1 VRWKVDRWA
10 ARAQRKSD
18 ERAARWQERQR
29 ERARS
34 GQMTAADRWMAR
46 AQRKSDERAAR
57 WQELE
62 PLRQLVTAAPIR
74 GPGDSA
80 AVISIDQSGTWWLS
94 PDPGPPQ
101 MITSSSRLRWSA
113 DGQAGCWQSCRVPLS
128 GIEVPHDPGPGR
140 VAVPKGLG
148 FRALLR
154 SRCRTGRPPRTHL
167 ESSGCEEDRAGPG
180 VRSLSPRAAHYLPST
195 AAMKPSGSMRLM
207 VSELTFILRNS
218 VLGCRG
224 V

>member
-1 VRWKVDRWA
+1 MDRWA

-34 GQMTAADRWMAR
+34 GQMTAADRWAAR

-80 AVISIDQSGTWWLS
+80 AVISIDQSGPRWLS
-94 PDPGPPQ
+94 PLNPVGPIGPGGPLEALRLLITEAIWLVVFRRSYTVHVRTNDHPP
-101 MITSSSRLRWSA
+101 IKIHVRLRSEIA
-113 DGQAGCWQSCRVPLS
+113 AC
-128 GIEVPHDPGPGR
+128 H
-140 VAVPKGLG
+140 A
-148 FRALLR
+148 
-154 SRCRTGRPPRTHL
+154 
-167 ESSGCEEDRAGPG
+167 
-180 VRSLSPRAAHYLPST
+180 AAHLVSRFQDDGPAALQSWRAETSASTHTASRFLPT
-195 AAMKPSGSMRLM
+195 GS
-207 VSELTFILRNS
+207 
-218 VLGCRG
+218 
-224 V
+224 